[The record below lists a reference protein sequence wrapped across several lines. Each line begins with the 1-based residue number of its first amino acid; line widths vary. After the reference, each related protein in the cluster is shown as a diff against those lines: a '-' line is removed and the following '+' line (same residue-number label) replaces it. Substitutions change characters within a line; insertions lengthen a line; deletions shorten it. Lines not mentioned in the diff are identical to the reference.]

1 MSSSWT
7 RTAALSVTLLIA
19 GCGAEPTPRTQV
31 DYEARLGLVTAHPY
45 EFTCGDERHVNR
57 FGKRAYFALADIER
71 FDHMSRLRAATS
83 IFFGVQEV
91 CKGKPDTYKPMREA
105 VAGVRAGRYVSTQGN
120 AGNDSDHGVNRR
132 VRATGAP
139 QG

>member
-7 RTAALSVTLLIA
+7 RISAISLALLA
-19 GCGAEPTPRTQV
+19 GCGSEPATPPVQAG
-31 DYEARLGLVTAHPY
+31 YEQRLELVTAHPY

-71 FDHMSRLRAATS
+71 FERMSRLRAATS
-83 IFFGVQEV
+83 IFYGVQEV
-91 CKGKPDTYKPMREA
+91 CKGKPDAYKPMREA
-105 VAGVRAGRYVSTQGN
+105 VAGVRSGRYVSTQGN

-132 VRATGAP
+132 VPAAGEP
-139 QG
+139 PG

>member
-1 MSSSWT
+1 M
-7 RTAALSVTLLIA
+7 VA
-19 GCGAEPTPRTQV
+19 GCGAAETPRTQI
-31 DYEARLGLVTAHPY
+31 DYEARLDLVTAQPY

-57 FGKRAYFALADIER
+57 YGKRAYFALADIER

-91 CKGKPDTYKPMREA
+91 CKGKPDSYKPMREA
-105 VAGVRAGRYVSTQGN
+105 VAGVRASRYVSTQGN

>member
-1 MSSSWT
+1 M
-7 RTAALSVTLLIA
+7 VA
-19 GCGAEPTPRTQV
+19 GCGAAETPRTQI
-31 DYEARLGLVTAHPY
+31 DYEARLDLVTAQPY

-57 FGKRAYFALADIER
+57 YGKRAYFALADVER
-71 FDHMSRLRAATS
+71 FQHMSRLRAATS

-91 CKGKPDTYKPMREA
+91 CKGKPDSYKPMREA

>member
-19 GCGAEPTPRTQV
+19 GCGAEPAPRTRIH
-31 DYEARLGLVTAHPY
+31 YEARLDLVTAQPY

-57 FGKRAYFALADIER
+57 YGKRAYFALADSER
-71 FDHMSRLRAATS
+71 FRHMSRLRAATS

-91 CKGKPDTYKPMREA
+91 CEGKPDTYKPMREA

-132 VRATGAP
+132 VRATAEP

>member
-1 MSSSWT
+1 
-7 RTAALSVTLLIA
+7 VVA
-19 GCGAEPTPRTQV
+19 GCGAAETPRTQI
-31 DYEARLGLVTAHPY
+31 DYEARLDLVTAQPY

-57 FGKRAYFALADIER
+57 YGKRAYFALADRER
-71 FDHMSRLRAATS
+71 FQHMSRLRAATS

-91 CKGKPDTYKPMREA
+91 CKGKPDSYKPMREA
-105 VAGVRAGRYVSTQGN
+105 VAGVRAGRYASTQGN

>member
-1 MSSSWT
+1 MRSSWT
-7 RTAALSVTLLIA
+7 PLSAASLALLLA
-19 GCGAEPTPRTQV
+19 GCGGAQRPATQV
-31 DYEARLGLVTAHPY
+31 DYEQRLALVTDHPY

-57 FGKRAYFALADIER
+57 FGKRAYFALADIEH
-71 FDHMSRLRAATS
+71 FDRMSRLRAATS

-91 CKGKPDTYKPMREA
+91 CKGRPDTYKPMREA
-105 VAGVRAGRYVSTQGN
+105 VAGVRSGRYVSTQGN

-132 VRATGAP
+132 ARGAGEP

>member
-1 MSSSWT
+1 M
-7 RTAALSVTLLIA
+7 A
-19 GCGAEPTPRTQV
+19 GCGAAETPRTQI
-31 DYEARLGLVTAHPY
+31 DYEARLDLVTAQPY

-57 FGKRAYFALADIER
+57 YGKRAYFALADIER
-71 FDHMSRLRAATS
+71 FQHMSRLRAATS

-105 VAGVRAGRYVSTQGN
+105 VAGVRAGRYMSTQGN